1 MRCVPCFPI
10 HTIELSF
17 YIVICDIINSSKW
30 IELNRA
36 FCAPRLSHSPV
47 SVHFFPGRAYL
58 FKRVVNLTFSQVQ
71 DRIMLTG
78 RHMVRDVM
86 CKNCKTKLGWMYEF
100 ATEDT
105 QKYVSYYYWIFLP
118 ILFYFV
124 SHIDTRRVVSFWSM
138 LLSPNRKDSPR
149 IRHATIITSMNINH
163 IDGMLR
169 KWRTRWSN
177 NFKLRLAWKHFF
189 LPIAV
194 YFNQNF
200 ICVYIYVYMS

>member
-1 MRCVPCFPI
+1 MNWIKPCFLRSP
-10 HTIELSF
+10 SF
-17 YIVICDIINSSKW
+17 AFPFLCIC
-30 IELNRA
+30 
-36 FCAPRLSHSPV
+36 
-47 SVHFFPGRAYL
+47 FPGRAYL

-105 QKYVSYYYWIFLP
+105 QKYVSYIGLFFW
-118 ILFYFV
+118 LFYFV
-124 SHIDTRRVVSFWSM
+124 SHVDTRRVVSFWSM

-163 IDGMLR
+163 INGMLR

-177 NFKLRLAWKHFF
+177 NLKLRLAWKKNFF
-189 LPIAV
+189 YPSR
-194 YFNQNF
+194 F
-200 ICVYIYVYMS
+200 ILIKILFVFTFMCIWVNYYYNI